1 MIFFS
6 LEKNRFLFFEK
17 EKKKKIIRLCVFW
30 GMFYFVIYKK
40 KSSSFLSRHI
50 KITCVCVS
58 RQIFLLFYNV
68 HVKTYKNNISVCLF
82 LKNNNNNIGCLILS
96 KINYKYNVSNT
107 IVIF

>member
-1 MIFFS
+1 MFFGACS
-6 LEKNRFLFFEK
+6 ILLS
-17 EKKKKIIRLCVFW
+17 I
-30 GMFYFVIYKK
+30 KK